1 MVFFQHWYIT
11 QPTIMPEDQIVKA
24 VGDLLSAL
32 RQRISICR
40 KEEMEVLQKM
50 NNIMSNATLD
60 KVEPK

>member
-1 MVFFQHWYIT
+1 
-11 QPTIMPEDQIVKA
+11 MPEDQIVKA
-24 VGDLLSAL
+24 VGDLLYAL